1 MPCLSHVARILLLE
15 DDGMIALHIET
26 TLVDAGVGEVV
37 YLARIEDALR
47 AIEASS
53 FNAAILDLR
62 IGARGW
68 AYDVAGRL
76 RQKGIPFIFSSGA
89 GEVMENY
96 RDVPLV
102 MKPFSSD
109 QLIAALVD
117 VTTVSAA
124 AVGNSIRAA
133 VTELP
138 QPPQV

>member
-76 RQKGIPFIFSSGA
+76 RQKGVPFIFSSGA
-89 GEVMENY
+89 GEVMEIY

-124 AVGNSIRAA
+124 AVGNSIRSA

>member
-1 MPCLSHVARILLLE
+1 MPCLSHVARLLLLE

-47 AIEASS
+47 AIEVSS

-76 RQKGIPFIFSSGA
+76 RQKGVPFIFSSGA

-124 AVGNSIRAA
+124 AVANSIRPA